1 MHYIIKKNMITVMA
15 VIMFC
20 LFVLISCGKESNSY
34 GVFLG
39 INGDEIETLEH
50 YQTVVIEPAEFTGEQ
65 VEKLHAGGKTIYAYL
80 NIGAIE
86 NYRPYYEDYKEFTLD
101 VYEDWPDEQWMDV
114 SQEGWQQ
121 FIIEDLGKK
130 YSDMGYDG
138 FFLDNADV
146 YYHYPEENVYQGLQ
160 SILKGL
166 KQYQVNLIING
177 GDTFVSRTIDDGI
190 AKDLFDGVNQ
200 ETVFTSIN
208 FDDRTYRK
216 QSVKETAYFK
226 AYLEKVRETDL
237 RVYLL
242 EYGAD
247 SRLAKEIENYC
258 RENGFEWYN
267 APGLELTGD

>member
-1 MHYIIKKNMITVMA
+1 MITVMA

-267 APGLELTGD
+267 ALGLELTGD